1 MYENYIVSIQDVMSV
16 NKTVCFNEWKGKWI
30 VFSLWKDFSLK
41 GFREK
46 YFNSVVLERCL
57 KRNCKCTNPGTQDQI
72 RSQCILFSEHLLL
85 TFYDVS
91 RFNGFNLYGNLD
103 HGFDTQYTVK
113 SMHLFPHRSHCR
125 LSMIV
130 RECTA
135 PYRIDRRLSMVRF
148 RDWIQ
153 HLFSHTRQTP

>member
-1 MYENYIVSIQDVMSV
+1 MLWAQIKRYVSTNGKKNGLFSPSEKISNSKASGKNISTQL
-16 NKTVCFNEWKGKWI
+16 FWK
-30 VFSLWKDFSLK
+30 
-41 GFREK
+41 
-46 YFNSVVLERCL
+46 RCL
-57 KRNCKCTNPGTQDQI
+57 KRNCKCTNPGTQDRI
-72 RSQCILFSEHLLL
+72 RSQCILFCEH
-85 TFYDVS
+85 Y
-91 RFNGFNLYGNLD
+91 FNILWCFKVYQLQYLWNLD

-135 PYRIDRRLSMVRF
+135 PYRIDRRLSMVTF